1 MHSSQIAFCAFP
13 AYMLIFTEFNRD
25 NAVRICRLFSYS
37 VLVNLDQP
45 MHEVANS
52 SHQTDSPRAVCKVK
66 LVRKRA
72 FPKILHLIT
81 KSVFD
86 TWLLLGI
93 SQGSQTKHIPNQIF
107 VSHLTLHDLLHSIH
121 FHQLIVLAS
130 LLHILP
136 TLAMHKDDMKLFQI
150 NTGLSVL
157 NCLLVSGTV
166 SSVVFHY
173 VICIIL
179 QQSFR
184 GFSAAGSLLQSRSLL
199 TRRQG
204 LSRGWLKTSN
214 NKKTLSL

>member
-1 MHSSQIAFCAFP
+1 MHSNQIAFCAFP

-25 NAVRICRLFSYS
+25 NAVHICRLFSYS
-37 VLVNLDQP
+37 VLVNLHQP

-81 KSVFD
+81 KSFFD

-121 FHQLIVLAS
+121 FYQLIVLAS

-136 TLAMHKDDMKLFQI
+136 TLAMQKDDMKLFQI
-150 NTGLSVL
+150 NTGLSVS

-184 GFSAAGSLLQSRSLL
+184 GFSAAGSLLQTRSLL

>member
-81 KSVFD
+81 KSFFD

-136 TLAMHKDDMKLFQI
+136 TLAMHKDTI
-150 NTGLSVL
+150 NTGLSVS
-157 NCLLVSGTV
+157 NCLLVSSTV

-204 LSRGWLKTSN
+204 LSRG
-214 NKKTLSL
+214 

>member
-52 SHQTDSPRAVCKVK
+52 SHQTDSPQAVCKVK

-136 TLAMHKDDMKLFQI
+136 TLAMHKDTI
-150 NTGLSVL
+150 NTGLSVS

>member
-52 SHQTDSPRAVCKVK
+52 SHQTDSPQAVCKVK

-136 TLAMHKDDMKLFQI
+136 TLAMHKDTI
-150 NTGLSVL
+150 NTGLSVS
-157 NCLLVSGTV
+157 NCLLVSSTV

-184 GFSAAGSLLQSRSLL
+184 GFSAAGSLLQTRSLL

>member
-52 SHQTDSPRAVCKVK
+52 SHQTDSPQAVCKVK

-86 TWLLLGI
+86 T
-93 SQGSQTKHIPNQIF
+93 
-107 VSHLTLHDLLHSIH
+107 
-121 FHQLIVLAS
+121 
-130 LLHILP
+130 
-136 TLAMHKDDMKLFQI
+136 
-150 NTGLSVL
+150 
-157 NCLLVSGTV
+157 
-166 SSVVFHY
+166 
-173 VICIIL
+173 
-179 QQSFR
+179 
-184 GFSAAGSLLQSRSLL
+184 
-199 TRRQG
+199 
-204 LSRGWLKTSN
+204 
-214 NKKTLSL
+214 